1 MMTWPPEDRFGAGQ
15 QGSRPGAWSPQDDAP
30 GRRADGPFDD
40 APWSAGPPPIPT
52 YQPSSPTQA
61 EGMQRHA
68 PPPPPAGTRYADWG
82 ERVGAGLVDGGILL
96 ATLLVVGTLGDISDT
111 LGGLGAL
118 AWFGLAGWMAWLNGS
133 KGQSP
138 GKAVMGLK
146 VVRDAD
152 RSTLGG
158 PVGLVRSG
166 ILWIVGP
173 VTAGLFVVLS
183 VLWPLWDRKN
193 RTLHDAIV
201 SASVL
206 AGYPRAKFGKEI
218 FRP

>member
-1 MMTWPPEDRFGAGQ
+1 MMTWPPEDRFDDGPRDRGQ
-15 QGSRPGAWSPQDDAP
+15 RWAPQDDAP
-30 GRRADGPFDD
+30 RGPDGPPDNP
-40 APWSAGPPPIPT
+40 PWSAGPPPIPA
-52 YQPSSPTQA
+52 YRPPGPTEV

-96 ATLLVVGTLGDISDT
+96 AALLVAGTLTDVSDT
-111 LGGLGAL
+111 LGGLAAL

-138 GKAVMGLK
+138 GKAMLGLR

-152 RSTLGG
+152 GSTLGG
-158 PVGLVRSG
+158 PVGLVRTG
-166 ILWIVGP
+166 VLWLVGP
-173 VTAGLFVVLS
+173 VTGGLFVVLS
-183 VLWPLWDRKN
+183 MLWPLWDRKN

-206 AGYPRAKFGKEI
+206 AGYPRARFGKEI

>member
-1 MMTWPPEDRFGAGQ
+1 MMTWPPDDRFDAGQ
-15 QGSRPGAWSPQDDAP
+15 QGSRPGAWPPQ
-30 GRRADGPFDD
+30 DD

-52 YQPSSPTQA
+52 YQPSSPTEA
-61 EGMQRHA
+61 EGMQRQA
-68 PPPPPAGTRYADWG
+68 PPPPTAGARYADWG

-96 ATLLVVGTLGDISDT
+96 AALLVVGTLGDISDT

-206 AGYPRAKFGKEI
+206 GGYPRARFGKDL